1 MNRPTPRSNNEPIN
15 KLDNLRIPQREIF
28 TQRIFDPR
36 RVPESNWKSYTVKN
50 MANALTEYNI
60 NQGDF
65 QFIMGLL
72 ANIESLGEIKTM
84 DIDPKNNTY
93 EDYQ

>member
-1 MNRPTPRSNNEPIN
+1 
-15 KLDNLRIPQREIF
+15 
-28 TQRIFDPR
+28 
-36 RVPESNWKSYTVKN
+36 

-84 DIDPKNNTY
+84 DMYPMNNKY